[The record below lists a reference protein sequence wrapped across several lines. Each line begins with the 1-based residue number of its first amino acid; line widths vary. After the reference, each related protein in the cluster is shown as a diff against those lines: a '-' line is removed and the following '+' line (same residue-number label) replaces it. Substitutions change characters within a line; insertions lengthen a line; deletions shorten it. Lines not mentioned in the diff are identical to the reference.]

1 MLIRPDLLLRLEALL
16 VLLIALIC
24 YSGLHGSSL
33 LFLVLFLVPDVS
45 LLGYLAEG
53 HGRFAATFYNA
64 LHCYAVPLG
73 VALIAF
79 RLHSVVTGR
88 ITVIWVAHI
97 ALDRFIGFGFEV
109 RAGSQPDAHAISPLL
124 SASMNLPSPI
134 RAVGSVWD
142 QAVRLCISVGRE

>member
-24 YSGLHGSSL
+24 YSGLHGSWL

-53 HGRFAATFYNA
+53 NGRFAATFYNA

-73 VALIAF
+73 LALIAW
-79 RLHSVVTGR
+79 RLNSAVTER

-97 ALDRFIGFGFEV
+97 ALDRFIGFGLKYAQAANPTHMQSV
-109 RAGSQPDAHAISPLL
+109 RFYRPL
-124 SASMNLPSPI
+124 
-134 RAVGSVWD
+134 
-142 QAVRLCISVGRE
+142 

>member
-16 VLLIALIC
+16 VLLITLIC
-24 YSGLHGSSL
+24 YSGLHGSWL

-53 HGRFAATFYNA
+53 NGRFAATFYNA

-73 VALIAF
+73 LALIAW
-79 RLHSVVTGR
+79 RLNSAVTER

-97 ALDRFIGFGFEV
+97 ALDRFIGFGLKYAQAANPTHMQSV
-109 RAGSQPDAHAISPLL
+109 RFYRPL
-124 SASMNLPSPI
+124 
-134 RAVGSVWD
+134 
-142 QAVRLCISVGRE
+142 